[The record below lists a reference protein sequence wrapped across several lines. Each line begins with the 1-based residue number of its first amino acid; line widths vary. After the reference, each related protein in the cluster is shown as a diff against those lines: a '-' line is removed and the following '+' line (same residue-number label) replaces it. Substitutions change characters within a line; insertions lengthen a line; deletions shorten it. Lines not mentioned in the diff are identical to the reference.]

1 MEQSCYEG
9 AETEADDQ
17 RTFQQGN
24 YPKLSTF
31 PPSKLSFKL

>member
-24 YPKLSTF
+24 YPKVSTF
-31 PPSKLSFKL
+31 SPQQAEF